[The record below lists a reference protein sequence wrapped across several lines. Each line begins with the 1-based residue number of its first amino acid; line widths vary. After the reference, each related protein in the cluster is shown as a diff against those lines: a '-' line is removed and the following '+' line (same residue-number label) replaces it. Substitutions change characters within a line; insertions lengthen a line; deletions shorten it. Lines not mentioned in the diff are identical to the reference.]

1 MFSTNGALHSARDM
15 PADGPTASFFKYLRV
30 SPLFKVSDSRKKRLQ
45 AQPDGASERLIARI
59 LDNDPIYALKVA
71 SVRDRQRKLRR
82 RLSPSAWRAYLELE
96 EAEIGRWT
104 HALDRVAQWALAK
117 RSRAR
122 KR

>member
-1 MFSTNGALHSARDM
+1 MFSTHAVLPLNSRE
-15 PADGPTASFFKYLRV
+15 PAQEPTGLFFKHLRI

-45 AQPDGASERLIARI
+45 APPDGAGERLIARI
-59 LDNDPIYALKVA
+59 LEKDPIYAVKVA
-71 SVRDRQRKLRR
+71 NVRERQRRLHS
-82 RLSPSAWRAYLELE
+82 RLSQTAWRAYLELE

-117 RSRAR
+117 RARPR

>member
-1 MFSTNGALHSARDM
+1 MFSTDAALHSARDM
-15 PADGPTASFFKYLRV
+15 PAQWPTASLFQHLRV

-45 AQPDGASERLIARI
+45 APSDGASERLIARI
-59 LDNDPIYALKVA
+59 LDHDPIYALKVA

-82 RLSPSAWRAYLELE
+82 RLTQTAWRAYLELE

>member
-1 MFSTNGALHSARDM
+1 MFSTQAVLSVDHSE
-15 PADGPTASFFKYLRV
+15 PAQRPTGLFFKHLRI

-59 LDNDPIYALKVA
+59 LEKDPIYAVKVA
-71 SVRDRQRKLRR
+71 NVRDRQRRLRN
-82 RLSPSAWRAYLELE
+82 RLSQTAWRAYLELE

-104 HALDRVAQWALAK
+104 HALDRIAQWALAK
-117 RSRAR
+117 RARPR